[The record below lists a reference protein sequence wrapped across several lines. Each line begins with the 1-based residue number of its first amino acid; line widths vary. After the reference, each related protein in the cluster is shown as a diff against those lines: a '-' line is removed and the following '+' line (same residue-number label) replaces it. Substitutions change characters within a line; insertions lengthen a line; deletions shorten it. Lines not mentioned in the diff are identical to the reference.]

1 MSGIQ
6 MHFQD
11 HQYLKWKL
19 EVKLKKKK
27 KAISL
32 LINDSKVTMYSNLIS
47 SKQISISII
56 QTVSW
61 EVPNQSFAR
70 TQ

>member
-1 MSGIQ
+1 MIYSGMENVWDPNALSGPSI
-6 MHFQD
+6 FEVET
-11 HQYLKWKL
+11 

-27 KAISL
+27 NPVSL

-56 QTVSW
+56 QTVS
-61 EVPNQSFAR
+61 
-70 TQ
+70 

>member
-1 MSGIQ
+1 MENVWDPNALSGPSI
-6 MHFQD
+6 FEVET
-11 HQYLKWKL
+11 

-27 KAISL
+27 NPVSL

-56 QTVSW
+56 QTVS
-61 EVPNQSFAR
+61 
-70 TQ
+70 